1 MHPVGGLRSGG
12 SRIAV
17 HKIARGSA
25 VSKGGRAVAIG
36 VVLGILPLLAI
47 AIALAQ
53 GTRLATDMPALA
65 IGALLLVLIGGFV
78 WLNLPGTVKLGRDG
92 VVVDDRSRRRP
103 RFIAF
108 SDIESAERYDERVF
122 GKDLTGIVL
131 GLRGGEQVR
140 LPFGEDQFG
149 ASEKLAALLAQILG
163 GVDAQR
169 REPGDDDAS
178 HLRRHGRDAEGW
190 LADLRRIGAEADAG
204 PRQAP
209 IATERLWRIVESTTH
224 GSAVRA
230 AAAVALGPRIDV
242 QGTERLTRIAEES
255 ASPGLRAA
263 LDGVARADEAA
274 TLAALGELEAAEADP
289 VAGTR
294 SA

>member
-108 SDIESAERYDERVF
+108 SNIESAERYDPARETLGR
-122 GKDLTGIVL
+122 GLQNTGIAFDVVGAVSL
-131 GLRGGEQVR
+131 G
-140 LPFGEDQFG
+140 
-149 ASEKLAALLAQILG
+149 
-163 GVDAQR
+163 
-169 REPGDDDAS
+169 
-178 HLRRHGRDAEGW
+178 
-190 LADLRRIGAEADAG
+190 IGA
-204 PRQAP
+204 
-209 IATERLWRIVESTTH
+209 ICL
-224 GSAVRA
+224 
-230 AAAVALGPRIDV
+230 
-242 QGTERLTRIAEES
+242 
-255 ASPGLRAA
+255 
-263 LDGVARADEAA
+263 GVARRREAA
-274 TLAALGELEAAEADP
+274 LP
-289 VAGTR
+289 IHVRVA
-294 SA
+294 SASRVKPD